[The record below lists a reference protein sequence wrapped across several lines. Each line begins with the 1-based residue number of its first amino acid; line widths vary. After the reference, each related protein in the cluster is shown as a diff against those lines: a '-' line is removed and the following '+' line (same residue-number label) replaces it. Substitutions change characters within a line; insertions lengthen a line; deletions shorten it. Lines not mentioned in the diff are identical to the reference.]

1 MVSPIDTKLSR
12 RERQIMDLLHERHP
26 QSAKDN
32 LDKLP
37 DPPTYSTVRALLARL
52 VEKNIVSFIQ
62 EGTKYL
68 YQPVQNNQQ
77 VQSSAVARLIK
88 IFFKGSK
95 LKAVTAL
102 LDADGEKM
110 DAQEIAELERKIAR
124 LKAAKK

>member
-12 RERQIMDLLHERHP
+12 RERQIMDVLHERHP
-26 QSAKDN
+26 QSAKDI

-37 DPPTYSTVRALLARL
+37 DAPTYSTVRALLARL

>member
-12 RERQIMDLLHERHP
+12 RERQIMDVLHERHP
-26 QSAKDN
+26 QSAKDI
-32 LDKLP
+32 LDNLP

>member
-1 MVSPIDTKLSR
+1 MVSPIDSKLSR
-12 RERQIMDLLHERHP
+12 RERQIMDVLHERHP
-26 QSAKDN
+26 QSAKDI